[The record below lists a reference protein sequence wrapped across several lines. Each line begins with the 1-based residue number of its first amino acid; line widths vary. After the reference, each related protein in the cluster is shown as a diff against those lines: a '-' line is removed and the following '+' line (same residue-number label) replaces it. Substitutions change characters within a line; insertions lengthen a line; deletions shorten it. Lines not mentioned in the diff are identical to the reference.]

1 MAVKCRLNQSAS
13 KKPFCVQLK
22 QRESMTQITAPPS
35 QKSLAAR
42 CTNAAVD
49 ISEIQTAV
57 ENQLMS
63 GPYKQLARAYIE
75 YRHDRDV
82 QREKRG
88 RLNQRSAAW

>member
-1 MAVKCRLNQSAS
+1 M
-13 KKPFCVQLK
+13 
-22 QRESMTQITAPPS
+22 
-35 QKSLAAR
+35 
-42 CTNAAVD
+42 NAAVD
-49 ISEIQTAV
+49 INEIQTAV

-88 RLNQRSAAW
+88 RLNQRSAARWSKPTRRCSMRMPTKTAK